1 MVVHKPNQR
10 ILLIQVMSFV
20 EVLANGHVVWIN
32 ELTVRLIINEA
43 EGKEDVAGGLV
54 LEC

>member
-10 ILLIQVMSFV
+10 IKLGLVSGRL
-20 EVLANGHVVWIN
+20 LANRHVVWIN